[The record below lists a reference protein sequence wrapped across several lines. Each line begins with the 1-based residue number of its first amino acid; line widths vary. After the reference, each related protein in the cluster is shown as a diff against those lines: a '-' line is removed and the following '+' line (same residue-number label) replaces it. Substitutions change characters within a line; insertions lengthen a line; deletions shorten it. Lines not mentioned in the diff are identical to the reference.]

1 MARTNS
7 PFAPQAPAPGP
18 VGGAFSGANLNVSPD
33 MFGASTARAAGE
45 FGQTLQQAGQV
56 ITQQVIQDKIIE
68 NETEATNANNAY
80 TEEAA
85 RLWSEFSNLQGQEA
99 VDALPRF
106 QEQIRSLRDRYMG
119 GASNPAVRRQLN
131 RSIGGSAA
139 SMLGN
144 AAQQNGRNVRVAGDN
159 AATSQGNLMINEG
172 VRVRDNPQEVAG
184 ALSRGLAAVEQ
195 RARING
201 WDDATAAS
209 ARAEYRGRFYSAV
222 IATVA
227 ENDPLRAQ
235 QIFEANRDN
244 IDAQSQ
250 IRIQNFLEAPVR
262 TRRAADIVQEVT
274 RVPGAPP
281 AGAPAAPG
289 TPTNRQAGVPG
300 DVRDQ
305 VARAEG
311 GTDAQGRP
319 IQNRA
324 GSSAYGPL
332 QITRDTWNAYAER
345 LGLQRDVE
353 GQPAPANRGDRATQ
367 NRIWDAFQADAR
379 REIGRDLTPREQ
391 YTAWFLGI
399 SGARAFIQADPN
411 ADAHQVYRSVAGPRI
426 ADQAFRQ
433 NGAILRPGMTVGQAL
448 QNVGNYFDRHGGGGN
463 PDGVQPRAR
472 EDQMRE
478 ALTRAGND
486 PQLRQAV
493 LSQLRQQWGVDDAMN
508 AAERDRMG
516 TRIEALGR
524 ALAAGTNLSIP
535 ESDIRRIYQP
545 EQAAQIIDQLRTRQI
560 EGDVRNSV
568 ALATP
573 AEIGQMQQDIADGR
587 GPVVNMLRERRG
599 TRMAED
605 GTVMEE
611 DRAGDVVARQSIGAT
626 FAEAVRA
633 RGEALRAD
641 PAQYVQADPAVRAAA
656 QAQRE
661 APSDPTLMT
670 AYANATLAAQ
680 ARLGVAEQD
689 RRILSTTN
697 AAGLAAQIARAD
709 PGTQEGAMG
718 TQLNGLRRLYGEQW
732 PRVFGELVRNGLPAE
747 FQVLANIPSDAARA
761 DYQRALYGMRQRGGI
776 QQYTQAVPDRERQAI
791 DRDIDTRLEAF
802 RSSVF
807 AGQQIGAS
815 DVFATYRDGVRLLS
829 MYYALNG
836 MDGATAVRTATD
848 RILNDKYEFSGTAR
862 VPRVLNDGTVVGLSN
877 AQRAIRAT
885 MQGMRADDLVAP
897 ESRDPALTEDVRRQ
911 NMYSVAQRG
920 VWVPNSDDS
929 GLVLMGQWEGGARIP
944 VRRRDGSIYELR
956 FSDMAQIGA
965 GTVNAPMTG
974 QQGGRGGNP
983 GQRAVQRIEGWDEGE
998 PAAPAAPAPAA
1009 RGRGA
1014 PPAPTQAPAVSSVPV
1029 DATPPV
1035 PGTSDGRVQDRGQP
1049 PRGRW
1054 VAPGVQ

>member
-1 MARTNS
+1 MARTAS

-56 ITQQVIQDKIIE
+56 VTQQIIQDKIIE

-80 TEEAA
+80 TEEAS

-106 QEQIRSLRDRYMG
+106 QENLRALRDRYMG

-184 ALSRGLAAVEQ
+184 ALSRGLASIEQ

-222 IATVA
+222 IATIA

-235 QIFEANRDN
+235 QVFEANRDN

-274 RVPGAPP
+274 RIPGAPP
-281 AGAPAAPG
+281 PGAPAAPG
-289 TPTNRQAGVPG
+289 TPTNRQAGTPG

-305 VARAEG
+305 VWRAEG
-311 GTDAQGRP
+311 GAAQNPNPGQTARGGGITDGTWASYAQ
-319 IQNRA
+319 
-324 GSSAYGPL
+324 
-332 QITRDTWNAYAER
+332 R
-345 LGLQRDVE
+345 LGLTPEQRGTRE
-353 GQPAPANRGDRATQ
+353 AFNRV
-367 NRIWDAFQADAR
+367 WDAYQSDAQ
-379 REIGRDLTPREQ
+379 REIGRALTPNEQ

-399 SGARAFIQADPN
+399 AGARAFIQADPN
-411 ADAHQVYRSVAGPRI
+411 ADAYQTYRGVAGPNI
-426 ADQAFRQ
+426 ADQAFRS
-433 NGAILRPGMTVGQAL
+433 NGAIMRPGMTVAQVL
-448 QNVGNYFDRHGGGGN
+448 QNVGSHFQRYGGGGN
-463 PDGVQPRAR
+463 PEGVQQRGR
-472 EDQMRE
+472 DEQLRV
-478 ALTRAGND
+478 ALERAGSD

-516 TRIEALGR
+516 QRVEALSR
-524 ALAAGTNLSIP
+524 ALAAGTNVSIP
-535 ESDIRRIYQP
+535 ESDIRRLYQP

-573 AEIGQMQQDIADGR
+573 AEIGQMQQDIAEGR
-587 GPVVNMLRERRG
+587 GPVVSMLRERRG
-599 TRMAED
+599 TRVGED
-605 GTVMEE
+605 GLVVEE
-611 DRAGDVVARQSIGAT
+611 DRAGDVVARQAIGAS

-633 RGEALRAD
+633 RGEALRQD

-656 QAQRE
+656 EAQRA
-661 APSDPTLMT
+661 APNDPAAMT

-689 RRILSTTN
+689 RRILSAPN

-709 PGTQEGAMG
+709 PGAQEGAMG

-747 FQVLANIPSDAARA
+747 FQVLANIPSEAARA

-815 DVFATYRDGVRLLS
+815 DVFAIYRDGVRLLS

-862 VPRVLNDGTVVGLSN
+862 VPRTLNDGTVVGMSN
-877 AQRAIRAT
+877 AQRAIRVT

-920 VWVPNSDDS
+920 VWVPNADDS

-956 FSDMAQIGA
+956 FQDMPQVGA
-965 GTVNAPMTG
+965 GGVNAPMPGT
-974 QQGGRGGNP
+974 QGGRGGNP

-998 PAAPAAPAPAA
+998 PPAAGAQPPRRGGAPAPT
-1009 RGRGA
+1009 
-1014 PPAPTQAPAVSSVPV
+1014 PAPAVSSVPV